1 MTIRKKTTEI
11 MGAMREIGP
20 RWLRHFDTMPMTLT
34 VLGAVEMARGDV
46 RGLAWTAFVL
56 AVYALGR
63 VAYDRMLREMQ
74 EESDRRVAQDVA
86 RRIHG
91 DNASSEEFE
100 AWYRA
105 VRIVDLSR
113 VGKVTR

>member
-1 MTIRKKTTEI
+1 MSA
-11 MGAMREIGP
+11 GVL
-20 RWLRHFDTMPMTLT
+20 LRYA
-34 VLGAVEMARGDV
+34 GGS
-46 RGLAWTAFVL
+46 
-56 AVYALGR
+56 VYALPRHVVGL
-63 VAYDRMLREMQ
+63 VWDLA
-74 EESDRRVAQDVA
+74 VA

>member
-1 MTIRKKTTEI
+1 MTIREKATEF
-11 MGAMREIGP
+11 MADAREVAS
-20 RWLRHFDTMPMTLT
+20 RMLRHLGFMPVVLIVCGLIESHREDT
-34 VLGAVEMARGDV
+34 
-46 RGLAWTAFVL
+46 RGLAVTTFVL

-63 VAYDRMLREMQ
+63 VAYDRTLREMQ